1 MIALLGT
8 VLLGATRTLVINA
21 LSEKIIL
28 KLGLEIAE
36 WAAKRSSNK
45 IDDRLVLLMKEQL
58 QETQV
63 I

>member
-1 MIALLGT
+1 M
-8 VLLGATRTLVINA
+8 

-58 QETQV
+58 QETQ
-63 I
+63 II